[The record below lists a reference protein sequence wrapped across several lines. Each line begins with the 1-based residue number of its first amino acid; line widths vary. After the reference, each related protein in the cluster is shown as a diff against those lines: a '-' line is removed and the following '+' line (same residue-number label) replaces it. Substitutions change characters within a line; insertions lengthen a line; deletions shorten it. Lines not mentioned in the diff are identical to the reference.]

1 MGKIRRLDD
10 HLTNMIAAGEVVERP
25 MGVIKELIENALD
38 AHAENIEIRIVEGGI
53 TSLEVSDDGEGMDE
67 SDLSMAFERHATSK
81 ITSARELFAPK
92 TLGFRGEALPSI
104 ASVAKVSAT
113 SSNGSDANQVIIEY
127 GALTTRRHYDR
138 PIGTTLLVE
147 GLFRKTPARLKHLK
161 TVSYETALIT
171 DLVEKMALCRKDVAF
186 KLIADEQVLLKT
198 NGKNDWIETL
208 AMTYGNRLARLAHPF
223 QCQDNDFKVEG
234 LWLDPQE
241 NKASQKSI
249 LIFLNQRVIR
259 FYPIQK
265 AVTEAYQNY
274 IPPHRYPMVIL
285 NITADASLADV
296 NVHPSKW
303 EVKLSKEQQL
313 YYLIVDHL
321 SKALHDTYQVKTF
334 QPRPTETSQVQ
345 PKLFEPAQYSDN
357 TPLPVWETKEPLPLE
372 SHPAWDQR
380 TDQSSD
386 PKRHPTFPVLDLIG
400 QIHGRYIIASDPD
413 TLYFIDQHAA
423 KERINYELILKQI
436 DKKITVQQALL
447 VPLTLALKPSLK
459 PRFKQIQET
468 FANLGIDIEL
478 FSESTVIVRHVPLWI
493 KEGSQEA
500 FLSDLLDRFE
510 EERSLSMESL
520 RKASLATTACHRS
533 VRFNQQLTLADMK
546 HILDELSV
554 CDQPYHCPHGRPTL
568 IKIATKDLWKDFDR

>member
-1 MGKIRRLDD
+1 MGKIKRLDE
-10 HLTNMIAAGEVVERP
+10 HLSNMIAAGEVVERP
-25 MGVIKELIENALD
+25 MGVVKELIENALD
-38 AHAENIEIRIVEGGI
+38 ASATQIEIRLVSGGI
-53 TSLEVSDDGEGMDE
+53 ESIEVSDDGEGMDE
-67 SDLSMAFERHATSK
+67 SDLLLAFERHATSK
-81 ITSARELFAPK
+81 ISSSKELFSPK

-104 ASVAKVSAT
+104 ASVSKVNAT
-113 SSNGSDANQVIIEY
+113 SSNGTQSNQVLIEY
-127 GALTTRRHYDR
+127 GTLIKQR
-138 PIGTTLLVE
+138 PYERPQGTTITVE

-161 TVSYETALIT
+161 SISYESALIT

-186 KLIADEQVLLKT
+186 KLISDEQVLLRT

-208 AMTYGNRLARLAHPF
+208 AMTYGNRIARLAHPF
-223 QCQDNDFKVEG
+223 TCRDNDFKVDG

-241 NKASQKSI
+241 NKSNTKAI

-265 AVTEAYQNY
+265 AVTEAYQNH

-321 SKALHDTYQVKTF
+321 SKALHDTLKVKNF
-334 QPRPTETSQVQ
+334 EPRSLESTPTQEKLFDSTTYPNPISDHPLWEVKETSSE
-345 PKLFEPAQYSDN
+345 EPSVEK
-357 TPLPVWETKEPLPLE
+357 T
-372 SHPAWDQR
+372 
-380 TDQSSD
+380 SD
-386 PKRHPTFPVLDLIG
+386 PQRHPTFPHLDLVG
-400 QIHGRYIIASDPD
+400 QIHGRYIVASDPE

-436 DKKITVQQALL
+436 EKKISIQQTLL
-447 VPLTLALKPSLK
+447 VPLSIGLKPSLR
-459 PRFKQIQET
+459 PRYEQIQEE
-468 FANLGIDIEL
+468 FLNLGIHIERL
-478 FSESTVIVRHVPLWI
+478 SENDVILRSVPLWL

-500 FLSDLLDRFE
+500 FLADLLERFE
-510 EERSLSMESL
+510 DERSLSTESL

-533 VRFNQQLTLADMK
+533 VRFNQQLTHQEMRQ
-546 HILDELSV
+546 IIDELSL

-568 IKIATKDLWKDFDR
+568 IKIATKDLWRDFER

>member
-1 MGKIRRLDD
+1 MGKIRRLDE

-25 MGVIKELIENALD
+25 MGVVKELIENALD
-38 AHAENIEIRIVEGGI
+38 AQATSIEIRLIEGGI

-67 SDLSMAFERHATSK
+67 SDLQLAFERHATSK
-81 ITSARELFAPK
+81 IHSAQELFAPK

-104 ASVAKVSAT
+104 ASVAKVTAT
-113 SSNGSDANQVIIEY
+113 SSNGTDSNQVIVEY
-127 GALTTRRHYDR
+127 GTLSVKRHYER
-138 PIGTTLLVE
+138 PQGTTILVE

-161 TVSYETALIT
+161 SIAYESALIS

-186 KLIADEQVLLKT
+186 KLISDDEVLLKT
-198 NGKNDWIETL
+198 NGKNDWLETL

-223 QCQDNDFKVEG
+223 FAKDNDFTVEG

-241 NKASQKSI
+241 NKATNKSI
-249 LIFLNQRVIR
+249 LVFLNQRVIR

-274 IPPHRYPMVIL
+274 IPPHRYPMVML

-313 YYLIVDHL
+313 YYLIVDEL
-321 SKALHDTYQVKTF
+321 TKTLHETLQVKTF
-334 QPRPTETSQVQ
+334 EPKSIQNPIEQ
-345 PKLFEPAQYSDN
+345 PKLFEPGQYADN
-357 TPLPVWETKEPLPLE
+357 TPLPTWEAKEEPTPVRVEAQPEPLV
-372 SHPAWDQR
+372 
-380 TDQSSD
+380 
-386 PKRHPTFPVLDLIG
+386 KRHPTFPVLDLIG
-400 QIHGRYIIASDPD
+400 QAHGRYIVASDPD

-423 KERINYELILKQI
+423 KERINFELILKQI
-436 DKKITVQQALL
+436 DKKISVQQTLL
-447 VPLTLALKPSLK
+447 VPLTMTLKPSLK
-459 PRFKQIQET
+459 ARFEALQH
-468 FANLGIDIEL
+468 ALLDLGIQVERFGENDLIL
-478 FSESTVIVRHVPLWI
+478 RHVPLWL
-493 KEGSQEA
+493 KDGTQEA
-500 FLSDLLDRFE
+500 FLRDLLERFE
-510 EERSLSMESL
+510 EEKALTTESL

-533 VRFNQQLTLADMK
+533 VRFNQQLTMADMRQ
-546 HILDELSV
+546 ILDELSR

>member
-1 MGKIRRLDD
+1 MGKIKRLDE
-10 HLTNMIAAGEVVERP
+10 HLSNMIAAGEVVERP
-25 MGVIKELIENALD
+25 MGVVKELIENALD
-38 AHAENIEIRIVEGGI
+38 ASAKQIEIRLVSGGI
-53 TSLEVSDDGEGMDE
+53 ESIEVSDDGEGMDE
-67 SDLSMAFERHATSK
+67 SDLLLAFERHATSK
-81 ITSARELFAPK
+81 ISSSKELFSPK

-104 ASVAKVSAT
+104 ASVSKVNAT
-113 SSNGSDANQVIIEY
+113 SSNGSQSNQVIIEY
-127 GALTTRRHYDR
+127 GTLVKQRLYDR
-138 PIGTTLLVE
+138 PQGTTITVE

-161 TVSYETALIT
+161 SIGYESALIT

-186 KLIADEQVLLKT
+186 KLISDEQVLLRT

-208 AMTYGNRLARLAHPF
+208 AMTYGNRIARLAHPF
-223 QCQDNDFKVEG
+223 TCRDNDFKVDG

-241 NKASQKSI
+241 NKSNTKAI

-265 AVTEAYQNY
+265 AVTEAYQNH

-321 SKALHDTYQVKTF
+321 SKALHDTLKVKNF
-334 QPRPTETSQVQ
+334 EPRSLESTPTQEKLYYSKTYHHPISDHPLREVKETSDE
-345 PKLFEPAQYSDN
+345 EPSVEK
-357 TPLPVWETKEPLPLE
+357 T
-372 SHPAWDQR
+372 
-380 TDQSSD
+380 SD
-386 PKRHPTFPVLDLIG
+386 PQRHPTFPHLDLVG
-400 QIHGRYIIASDPD
+400 QIHGRYIIASDPE

-436 DKKITVQQALL
+436 EKKISIQQTLL
-447 VPLTLALKPSLK
+447 VPLSLGLKPSLR
-459 PRFKQIQET
+459 PRYEQIQEE
-468 FANLGIDIEL
+468 FLNLGIYIERL
-478 FSESTVIVRHVPLWI
+478 SENDVILRSVPLWL
-493 KEGSQEA
+493 KEGRQEA
-500 FLSDLLDRFE
+500 FFADLLERFE
-510 EERSLSMESL
+510 DERSLSTESL

-533 VRFNQQLTLADMK
+533 VRFNQQLTHQEMRQ
-546 HILDELSV
+546 IIDELSL

-568 IKIATKDLWKDFDR
+568 IKISTKDLWRDFER

>member
-1 MGKIRRLDD
+1 MGKIRRLDE

-25 MGVIKELIENALD
+25 MGVVKELIENALD
-38 AHAENIEIRIVEGGI
+38 AQAKNIEIRIVEGGI

-81 ITSARELFAPK
+81 ISTSRELFAPK

-113 SSNGSDANQVIIEY
+113 SSNGLDANQVIIEY
-127 GALTTRRHYDR
+127 GSLTVKRAYAR
-138 PIGTTLLVE
+138 PQGTTILVE

-161 TVSYETALIT
+161 TVSYESALIT

-198 NGKNDWIETL
+198 NGQDDWIETL
-208 AMTYGNRLARLAHPF
+208 AMTYGNRLARLAHGF
-223 QCQDNDFKVEG
+223 KAQDNDFKVEG

-241 NKASQKSI
+241 NKATNKSI
-249 LIFLNQRVIR
+249 LVFLNHRVIR

-285 NITADASLADV
+285 NITVDASLADV

-313 YYLIVDHL
+313 YYLIVDKL
-321 SKALHDTYQVKTF
+321 TKALHDTYQVKTF
-334 QPRPTETSQVQ
+334 EPRSTEPVSVQ
-345 PKLFEPAQYSDN
+345 PQLFEPAHYQNN
-357 TPLPVWETKEPLPLE
+357 TPLPTWDTQETNPISKDPQ
-372 SHPAWDQR
+372 WDQ
-380 TDQSSD
+380 TIESNPQ
-386 PKRHPTFPVLDLIG
+386 RHPTFPVLDLIG
-400 QIHGRYIIASDPD
+400 QIHGRYIVASDPD

-423 KERINYELILKQI
+423 KERINYEKILNQI
-436 DKKITVQQALL
+436 DKKISVQQALL

-459 PRFKQIQET
+459 VRFDQLQTELLK
-468 FANLGIDIEL
+468 LGVEVER
-478 FSESTVIVRHVPLWI
+478 FSENDIIIRHVPLWL
-493 KEGSQEA
+493 KEGTQEA
-500 FLSDLLDRFE
+500 FLSDLLERFE
-510 EERSLSMESL
+510 DERSLSTESL

-533 VRFNQQLTLADMK
+533 VRFNQQLTTQEMK
-546 HILDELSV
+546 QILDELSL

-568 IKIATKDLWKDFDR
+568 IKIATKDLWRDFDR

>member
-1 MGKIRRLDD
+1 MGKIKRLDE
-10 HLTNMIAAGEVVERP
+10 HLSNMIAAGEVVERP
-25 MGVIKELIENALD
+25 MGVVKELIENALD
-38 AHAENIEIRIVEGGI
+38 ASAKQIEIRLVSGGI
-53 TSLEVSDDGEGMDE
+53 ESLEVSDDGEGMDE
-67 SDLSMAFERHATSK
+67 SDLLLAFERHATSK
-81 ITSARELFAPK
+81 ISSSKELFSPK

-104 ASVAKVSAT
+104 ASVSKVNAT
-113 SSNGSDANQVIIEY
+113 SSNGSQSNQVLIEY
-127 GALTTRRHYDR
+127 GTLIKQRSYDR
-138 PIGTTLLVE
+138 PQGTTITIE

-161 TVSYETALIT
+161 SIGYESALIT

-186 KLIADEQVLLKT
+186 KLISDEQVLLRT

-208 AMTYGNRLARLAHPF
+208 AMTYGNRIARLAHPF
-223 QCQDNDFKVEG
+223 TCRDNDFKVDG

-241 NKASQKSI
+241 NKSNTKAI

-265 AVTEAYQNY
+265 AVTEAYQNH

-321 SKALHDTYQVKTF
+321 SKALHDTLKVKNF
-334 QPRPTETSQVQ
+334 EPRSLENVPTQEKLFDSTTYPHPISNHPLWEVKETSSE
-345 PKLFEPAQYSDN
+345 EPSVEK
-357 TPLPVWETKEPLPLE
+357 T
-372 SHPAWDQR
+372 
-380 TDQSSD
+380 SD
-386 PKRHPTFPVLDLIG
+386 PQRHPTFPHLDLVG
-400 QIHGRYIIASDPD
+400 QIHGRYIVASDPE

-436 DKKITVQQALL
+436 EKKISIQQTLL
-447 VPLTLALKPSLK
+447 VPLSLSLKPSLS
-459 PRFKQIQET
+459 PRYEQIQEE
-468 FANLGIDIEL
+468 FLNLGIHIERL
-478 FSESTVIVRHVPLWI
+478 SENDVILRSVPLWL

-500 FLSDLLDRFE
+500 FLADLLERFE
-510 EERSLSMESL
+510 DERSLSTESL

-533 VRFNQQLTLADMK
+533 VRFNQQLTHQEMRQ
-546 HILDELSV
+546 IIDELSL

-568 IKIATKDLWKDFDR
+568 IKIATKDLWRDFER

>member
-1 MGKIRRLDD
+1 MGKIKRLDE
-10 HLTNMIAAGEVVERP
+10 HLSNMIAAGEVVERP
-25 MGVIKELIENALD
+25 MGVVKELIENALD
-38 AHAENIEIRIVEGGI
+38 ASAKQIEIRLVSGGI
-53 TSLEVSDDGEGMDE
+53 ESIEVSDDGEGMDE
-67 SDLSMAFERHATSK
+67 SDLLLAFERHATSK
-81 ITSARELFAPK
+81 ISSSKELFSPK

-104 ASVAKVSAT
+104 ASVSKVNAT
-113 SSNGSDANQVIIEY
+113 SSNGSQSNQVIIEY
-127 GALTTRRHYDR
+127 GTLVKQRLYDR
-138 PIGTTLLVE
+138 PQGTTITVE

-161 TVSYETALIT
+161 SIGYESALIT

-186 KLIADEQVLLKT
+186 KLISDEQVLLRT

-208 AMTYGNRLARLAHPF
+208 AMTYGNRIARLAHPF
-223 QCQDNDFKVEG
+223 TCRDNDFKVDG

-241 NKASQKSI
+241 NKSNTKAI

-265 AVTEAYQNY
+265 AVTEAYQNH

-321 SKALHDTYQVKTF
+321 SKALHDTLKVKNF
-334 QPRPTETSQVQ
+334 EPRSLESTPTQEKLFDSTTYPNPISDHPLWEVKETSGE
-345 PKLFEPAQYSDN
+345 EPTLDKIN
-357 TPLPVWETKEPLPLE
+357 
-372 SHPAWDQR
+372 
-380 TDQSSD
+380 D
-386 PKRHPTFPVLDLIG
+386 PQRHPTFPHLDLVG
-400 QIHGRYIIASDPD
+400 QIHGRYIVASDPE

-436 DKKITVQQALL
+436 EKKISIQQTLL
-447 VPLTLALKPSLK
+447 VPLSLGLKPSLR
-459 PRFKQIQET
+459 PRYEQIQEE
-468 FANLGIDIEL
+468 FLNLGIYIERL
-478 FSESTVIVRHVPLWI
+478 SENDVILRSVPLWL
-493 KEGSQEA
+493 KEGRQEA
-500 FLSDLLDRFE
+500 FFADLLERFE
-510 EERSLSMESL
+510 DERSLSTESL

-533 VRFNQQLTLADMK
+533 VRFNQQLTHQEMRQ
-546 HILDELSV
+546 IIDELSL

-568 IKIATKDLWKDFDR
+568 IKISTKDLWRDFER

>member
-25 MGVIKELIENALD
+25 MGVVKELIENALD
-38 AHAENIEIRIVEGGI
+38 AQATNIEIRIVEGGI

-81 ITSARELFAPK
+81 ISSSRELFAPK

-113 SSNGSDANQVIIEY
+113 SNNGTDANQIIIEY
-127 GALTTRRHYDR
+127 GTLSVKR
-138 PIGTTLLVE
+138 PYARPQGTTILVE

-161 TVSYETALIT
+161 SISYESTLIT
-171 DLVEKMALCRKDVAF
+171 DLDEKMALCRKDVAF

-198 NGKNDWIETL
+198 NGQDDWIETI
-208 AMTYGNRLARLAHPF
+208 AMTYGNRLARLAHVF
-223 QCQDNDFKVEG
+223 KAQDNDFKVEG
-234 LWLDPQE
+234 VWLDPQE
-241 NKASQKSI
+241 NKATNKSI
-249 LIFLNQRVIR
+249 LIFLNHRVIR

-265 AVTEAYQNY
+265 AVTEAYQNH

-285 NITADASLADV
+285 NITVDASLADV

-313 YYLIVDHL
+313 YYLIVDQL

-334 QPRPTETSQVQ
+334 EPRSSEPPSVQ
-345 PKLFEPAQYSDN
+345 PQLFEPAHYQDN
-357 TPLPVWETKEPLPLE
+357 TPLPTWLAQETNPISQDPKWDLPV
-372 SHPAWDQR
+372 Q
-380 TDQSSD
+380 SD
-386 PKRHPTFPVLDLIG
+386 PQRHPTFPVLDLIG
-400 QIHGRYIIASDPD
+400 QIHGRYIVASDPD

-423 KERINYELILKQI
+423 KERINYEKILKQI
-436 DKKITVQQALL
+436 DKKISVQQSLL
-447 VPLTLALKPSLK
+447 IPLTLALKPSLK
-459 PRFKQIQET
+459 ARFDPLQQELL
-468 FANLGIDIEL
+468 NLGVEIER
-478 FSESTVIVRHVPLWI
+478 FSENDIIVRHVPLWL
-493 KEGSQEA
+493 KEGTQEA
-500 FLSDLLDRFE
+500 FLSDLLERFE
-510 EERSLSMESL
+510 DERSLSTESL

-533 VRFNQQLTLADMK
+533 VRFNQQLTTQEMK
-546 HILDELSV
+546 QILDELSV

-568 IKIATKDLWKDFDR
+568 IKIATKDLWRDFDR